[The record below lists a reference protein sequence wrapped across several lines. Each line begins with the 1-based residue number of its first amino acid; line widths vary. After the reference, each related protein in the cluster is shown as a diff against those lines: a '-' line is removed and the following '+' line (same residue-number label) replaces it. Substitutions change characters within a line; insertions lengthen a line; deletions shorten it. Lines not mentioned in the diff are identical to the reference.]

1 MESLELDPPN
11 GRMECAGVV
20 AWLGLVQRALGRPL
34 GELQRE
40 RPLLGCRHV
49 RFLKTFCLRL
59 SSAADWDG

>member
-1 MESLELDPPN
+1 MESLELDQKWTN
-11 GRMECAGVV
+11 GMRRGG
-20 AWLGLVQRALGRPL
+20 GLVQRALGRPL